1 MKNLTEPV
9 HPGEILADELEA
21 IGMTAAGL
29 AIQLRVPKNRLYAIV
44 NEQRGITADTAMR
57 LGVFFG
63 TGPNLWLNLQKS
75 YELDVARQRIGDSLK
90 DIKPYDKKTFTPAQV
105 GLVL

>member
-1 MKNLTEPV
+1 MKNLTEPI

-21 IGMTAAGL
+21 VSMTAAAL
-29 AIQLRVPKNRLYAIV
+29 ALRIGVPKNRLYEII
-44 NEQRGITADTAMR
+44 NEQRGMTADTAMR

-75 YELDVARQRIGDSLK
+75 YELDVALQKIGDNLK
-90 DIKPYDKKTFTPAQV
+90 AIKPYDRNAATPA
-105 GLVL
+105 